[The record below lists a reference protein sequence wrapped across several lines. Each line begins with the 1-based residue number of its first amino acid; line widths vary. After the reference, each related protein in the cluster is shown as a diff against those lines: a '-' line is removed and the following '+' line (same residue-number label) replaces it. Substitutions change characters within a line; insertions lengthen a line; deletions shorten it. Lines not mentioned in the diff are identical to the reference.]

1 MFAYLLSYNRLCAY
15 LLSSRRWQVRRECMK
30 LLRRFLIYLAN
41 GCNNISAVPLLITC
55 CQVPNMGPACVH
67 SDIRADHYL
76 QSCCRDFLI
85 LCFPLL
91 PGVPAAPA
99 HIADKEAGKR
109 VWRCVVPEGVPPQQD
124 PPGMAME
131 NIGRWGTPKR
141 WWPWWG
147 PHMSGASCA
156 SGNGSRVRASPSACK
171 G

>member
-15 LLSSRRWQVRRECMK
+15 LLNSRRWQVRRECMK

-99 HIADKEAGKR
+99 YIADKEAGKR

-124 PPGMAME
+124 PRVWRWRISAGGGPPNGG
-131 NIGRWGTPKR
+131 GRGGVRTCQGHR
-141 WWPWWG
+141 T
-147 PHMSGASCA
+147 
-156 SGNGSRVRASPSACK
+156 RVGVDR